1 MNLLPLIA
9 LAAGLAALVWSAGR
23 FVEGASGLARH
34 FGMSPL
40 LVGMVV
46 VGLGTSA
53 PEMLVSVTASLNGNP
68 GIALGN
74 AYGSSIAYISLCLGL
89 AALVAPVAVRAMV
102 VRREIPVL
110 IGVTLLTVA
119 LAYDLRLSRLDA
131 MLLLGIFAGLLAL
144 SVVDARRRVAARPAG
159 RADGPPDEGAPTLAA
174 SIAWTALGLAVL
186 VASSQ
191 LMVWG
196 AVETAKALGVSDLVI
211 GLTVIAVGTSLPELA
226 STISA
231 VRQRAYDIA
240 LGNVIGSNLF
250 NTLAVVGLAGVVRPI
265 EVPRELLVRDL
276 PVMTLL
282 TFALLAV
289 CVGAGVR
296 RRLPGRITRIE
307 GGALIAAFVAYT
319 TLLVV
324 TGGD

>member
-1 MNLLPLIA
+1 MSLLPLIA
-9 LAAGLAALVWSAGR
+9 LAVGLVALIWGAGR
-23 FVEGASGLARH
+23 FVTGASGLARH

-53 PEMLVSVTASLNGNP
+53 PEILVSVSASLSGSP

-74 AYGSSIAYISLCLGL
+74 AYGSNIANISLILGL
-89 AALVAPVAVRAMV
+89 TALMAPVAVRATV

-110 IGVTLLTVA
+110 IAVTLLTIGLV
-119 LAYDLRLSRLDA
+119 YDLRLSRLDA
-131 MLLLGIFAGLLAL
+131 VLLLGIFTTLLAL
-144 SVVDARRRVAARPAG
+144 SILDARRRIAARPAG
-159 RADGPPDEGAPTLAA
+159 RADAPLVSGAPSLAA
-174 SIAWTALGLAVL
+174 SLMWTAFGLAVL

-196 AVETAKALGVSDLVI
+196 AVETAQALGVSDLVI

-226 STISA
+226 SSITA

-240 LGNVIGSNLF
+240 LGNVIGSNIF
-250 NTLAVVGLAGVVRPI
+250 NTLAVVGIAGVIRPI
-265 EVPRELLVRDL
+265 EVPPDLLYRDL

-282 TFALLAV
+282 TFALLV
-289 CVGAGVR
+289 MGAGVR
-296 RRLPGRITRIE
+296 LRLPGRITRIE
-307 GGALIAAFVAYT
+307 GGVLVASFVAYT
-319 TLLVV
+319 TYLVV
-324 TGGD
+324 TAGG